1 MRLTEQRAINSNLR
15 ADGIEGFGAMT
26 GIKERCVTL
35 AEHGL
40 DEIIQVLVV
49 EEQNF

>member
-26 GIKERCVTL
+26 GTGGGKVCEAGGARNYFW
-35 AEHGL
+35 
-40 DEIIQVLVV
+40 VLIV
-49 EEQNF
+49 EKSSF